1 LCKLSQPARYSKY
14 NGFCK
19 KKQSP
24 RQLALARTGKIT
36 YNQFIKRIGK
46 ELFMDDSNSKSEYYI
61 SKRAKAEDLKSTAY
75 TFTLVSILGIILLIL
90 FLFGVLPI
98 QVADYM
104 KTLMSFVMGGMLL
117 IFLIIGIL
125 SFVQLKPLLLAA
137 DKEDALLEEI
147 TSRFR
152 EECSPD
158 RIDSM
163 LSDSAEEPLYF
174 KRYSIMQQLLKEKYP
189 DLEAAF
195 ADHIIDML
203 YSELFSDID
212 EEKM

>member
-1 LCKLSQPARYSKY
+1 
-14 NGFCK
+14 
-19 KKQSP
+19 
-24 RQLALARTGKIT
+24 
-36 YNQFIKRIGK
+36 
-46 ELFMDDSNSKSEYYI
+46 MDDSNSKSEYYI